1 MEYPGAEPMGAA
13 WAWLTTVLILL
24 GGVLVLDQLGVN
36 VAIVVSN
43 GLHGLEH
50 ALDQPIFS

>member
-50 ALDQPIFS
+50 ALDQPIFG